1 MSWVA
6 PTHDDMETEDLVREN
21 GEQLKNNKS
30 THTQGVGNEKASA
43 SVFEWRD
50 EGCSRE
56 NGRNEW
62 RC

>member
-6 PTHDDMETEDLVREN
+6 PTHDDMETEYLVREN

-43 SVFEWRD
+43 SVFE
-50 EGCSRE
+50 
-56 NGRNEW
+56 
-62 RC
+62 